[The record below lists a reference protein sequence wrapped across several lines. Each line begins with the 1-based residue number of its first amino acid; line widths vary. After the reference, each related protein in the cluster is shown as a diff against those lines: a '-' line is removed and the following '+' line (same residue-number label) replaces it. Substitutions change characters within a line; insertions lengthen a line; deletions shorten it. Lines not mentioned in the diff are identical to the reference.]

1 LASKKGMAITAAIVA
16 AIVGTSFLVWLIP
29 QSNPGM
35 TSSEIVSDVYARH
48 NDLAANVESMLDQW
62 QAGDVSSQDMLT
74 QISAARADTQQ
85 MQKQIRDAR
94 PEAEW
99 RQSFNL
105 YAQALETFLE
115 FLGAAEKR
123 VNSGDVSDSPEI
135 EDLKKRWRDYVDQS
149 VAAIPIAS

>member
-1 LASKKGMAITAAIVA
+1 MASKKGIAITAAIVA
-16 AIVGTSFLVWLIP
+16 AIVGASSLVWLIP
-29 QSNPGM
+29 QSSPGM
-35 TSSEIVSDVYARH
+35 TSSEIISDVYARH
-48 NDLAANVESMLDQW
+48 NDLAANVESRLEQW
-62 QAGDVSSQDMLT
+62 QAGNVSSQDMLT
-74 QISAARADTQQ
+74 QISAARADIQE

-105 YAQALETFLE
+105 YTQALETFLE
-115 FLGAAEKR
+115 FLGAAETR

-149 VAAIPIAS
+149 VEAMPIAS

>member
-1 LASKKGMAITAAIVA
+1 MASKKGMAITAAIVA
-16 AIVGTSFLVWLIP
+16 AIVGASFLVWLIP

-48 NDLAANVESMLDQW
+48 NDLAANVESMLEQW

-74 QISAARADTQQ
+74 QISAARADIQQ
-85 MQKQIRDAR
+85 MQKQIRDAS

-115 FLGAAEKR
+115 FLGAAETR